1 MTKNKIFIILILV
14 IILAAFNVSAAAEGG
29 NLRIKVNQR
38 PLNLNP
44 IYAAN
49 ETELMI
55 IPQLFDNLVK
65 YDENGEAAAELA
77 ETWEVN
83 SSASVFDF
91 KLKKDVYFH
100 KYKVNGRE
108 VAKEER
114 RVTAE
119 DWKWSLEYL
128 ASPQNKS
135 PYAELLE
142 KVKGYQAY
150 RQGRKDEI
158 TGIKILDNYRL
169 QIELNE
175 PYAPFINNLTEE
187 AAAVLAK
194 EAILK
199 GNNNF
204 SITAVGTGAFR
215 EINFTKN
222 KIILEKNSEY
232 WKNNY
237 QQEKLPYLNQIEFH
251 FNNFNL
257 LNDYQEFDLYQLSS
271 QEFKEYNEKKEKFSN
286 YQLQEIKNG
295 FYHYLAVDFS
305 DYPKTNGKIK
315 KIKDDIE
322 ILINKDKLIEEL
334 NSNKIM
340 SYSNIKAD
348 QTFVDRFNNSL
359 QSPQNQTRVE
369 INDQDKSAVDLN
381 INNTAQSAKI
391 AELLKKQLKNI
402 KLNIKK
408 YNWVEYLT
416 ELQKSGFNNQLFIMS
431 YNYQNKFDFMFD
443 NFYSDSEKNYSNYQN
458 RRLDN
463 LVEYLE
469 LNNNQ
474 ESQKRAYQIIEEILL
489 QENPF
494 LMFIQGGESYLIS
507 DKIAGYDSFSNIYLD
522 NDFEKLFCK

>member
-1 MTKNKIFIILILV
+1 MNKSKIFIILILV
-14 IILAAFNVSAAAEGG
+14 IILAAVNVSTAAEGG

-55 IPQLFDNLVK
+55 IRQLFDNLVK

-77 ETWEVN
+77 ESWEVN

-91 KLKKDVYFH
+91 KLKKDVYFN
-100 KYKVNGRE
+100 KYNVNGRE

-150 RQGRKDEI
+150 RQGKNDEI
-158 TGIKILDNYRL
+158 TGIKVLDDYRL
-169 QIELNE
+169 QIELNQA
-175 PYAPFINNLTEE
+175 YAAFINNLTEE
-187 AAAVLAK
+187 AAAVLPK
-194 EAILK
+194 EAILN
-199 GNNNF
+199 GDNNF

-222 KIILEKNSEY
+222 KVILEKNSEY

-237 QQEKLPYLNQIEFH
+237 QQEKLPYLNQIEFN
-251 FNNFNL
+251 FNDLNL

-271 QEFKEYNEKKEKFSN
+271 QEFSEYNEKKEKFSS
-286 YQLQEIKNG
+286 YQLQEIRNG

-305 DYPKTNGKIK
+305 NYPKNNGEIK
-315 KIKDDIE
+315 NIKDNIE
-322 ILINKDKLIEEL
+322 NFIKKDKLIEQL

-340 SYSNIKAD
+340 SYSNTKAN
-348 QTFVDRFNNSL
+348 QTFVDRLNNSL
-359 QSPQNQTRVE
+359 QSPQNQTKVE
-369 INDQDKSAVDLN
+369 FKDQNSAVDLN
-381 INNTAQSAKI
+381 INNTAQSSKI
-391 AELLKKQLKNI
+391 AELIKKQLKNI

-408 YNWVEYLT
+408 YNWAEYLT
-416 ELQKSGFNNQLFIMS
+416 KLQQNDFNNQLFIMS
-431 YNYQNKFDFMFD
+431 YNYQNKFDFIFD

-458 RRLDN
+458 SRLDN

-494 LMFIQGGESYLIS
+494 LIFIQGGESYLIS

-522 NDFEKLFCK
+522 NDFEKLFFK